1 MAAPE
6 QPTDAAGLAKRWYER
21 TSVVAV
27 GHYKAAAYLT
37 GWNGKFTGCSAI
49 LSGIVG
55 TAAFAT
61 LQAQPATWLQ
71 IGAGILSVA
80 AAVLATFAGTM
91 GYQEKAE
98 KHRLAAAKYNAIGRR
113 LEQVRA
119 APEID
124 AVELAAVRVRLDE
137 LSLEMPHIP
146 KHIHNQMG
154 SFEDIDQ
161 WGDKQR

>member
-6 QPTDAAGLAKRWYER
+6 QPTDPAGVAKRWYER
-21 TSVVAV
+21 SSVVAV
-27 GHYKAAAYLT
+27 GHYKAAAYLS
-37 GWNGKFTGCSAI
+37 GRNRGFTGLSAV
-49 LSGIVG
+49 LSGVVG

-61 LQAQPATWLQ
+61 LQAQPAMLLQ

-80 AAVLATFAGTM
+80 AAVLATFGGAM

-98 KHRLAAAKYNAIGRR
+98 KHRLAAAKYNGIGRR
-113 LEQVRA
+113 LEQLRA

-124 AVELAAVRVRLDE
+124 TVELAAIRVRLDE

-154 SFEDIDQ
+154 SFKDIDQ
-161 WGDKQR
+161 WGDKQG